1 MKHLLLV
8 VGEELCLHKNF
19 RAYICEEYE
28 KVFKELNELK
38 MLANTNKDLP
48 FLLEAWLNEFDYIT
62 IFSNNANHSI
72 IAKVLSTLN
81 EDLLVLKEDMLIP
94 SKTLLYQKDSFLSVF
109 SSSQVN
115 LIKAELNQ
123 KLPLILHKLENK
135 FDFFMLKEI
144 DEQSAKLLLETF
156 TKSYDTSIQTT
167 SILENLILIKASNI
181 EHAKL
186 ENFFIACKNL
196 FGEKMIFGNN
206 LLEYIVQILKEK
218 NLKISFAESCTAGL
232 CAANLARIDG
242 VSSLF
247 EGSLITY
254 SNRLKHEWL
263 GISEAVLENGGEY
276 SERCVYFMLKGTFKT
291 SKCDFALAIS
301 GVAGEADEPSC
312 KSGRVFIGAMYKDGT
327 FLQEMLDFKGNRNFI
342 REQACL
348 AAFCLMM
355 RLKPE
360 FFV

>member
-1 MKHLLLV
+1 MRHLLLII
-8 VGEELCLHKNF
+8 GEDLHLHKNF
-19 RAYICEEYE
+19 IAYICEEYE
-28 KVFKELNELK
+28 KKFKELNELK
-38 MLANTNKDLP
+38 ILTKASKDLP
-48 FLLEAWLNEFDYIT
+48 FLLENWIKEFNYIT
-62 IFSNNANHSI
+62 IFSNQTNYVI
-72 IAKVLSTLN
+72 LAKILATLN
-81 EDLLVLKEDMLIP
+81 EDLLVLKNDILVP
-94 SKTLLYQKDSFLSVF
+94 SKTLTFDQHGFISTFERSK
-109 SSSQVN
+109 VN
-115 LIKAELNQ
+115 CIKTELQQ
-123 KLPLILHKLENK
+123 KLPAILHELEDE
-135 FDFFMLKEI
+135 FDFFMLKDI
-144 DEQSAKLLLETF
+144 DEESARLLLETL

-186 ENFFIACKNL
+186 ESFFIACKNL
-196 FGEKMIFGNN
+196 FGAKMMFGNN
-206 LLEYIVQILKEK
+206 PLEYIAQTLKEK

-232 CAANLARIDG
+232 CAANLAKIDG
-242 VSSLF
+242 VSALF

-263 GISEAVLENGGEY
+263 GISQSVLEDGGEY

-291 SKCDFALAIS
+291 SGCDFALAIS
-301 GVAGEADEPSC
+301 GVAGEADEPTC

-360 FFV
+360 IFV